1 MTGATV
7 EFDNREALA
16 AITAAANAMG
26 NPAPMLRDMGEY
38 LLIAHDQHFAQQRAP
53 DGTAWQ
59 ALSPRYKA
67 RKKKNR
73 DKLLRLDGYLS
84 ETLRYQVGGDELL
97 FGSNR
102 IYAAAQHF
110 GFPKRRLPARPFLG
124 TRAEDDAELI
134 LIAQDYLQRA
144 MDGARA

>member
-16 AITAAANAMG
+16 AIAAAANAMG

-134 LIAQDYLQRA
+134 VIAQDYLQRA
-144 MDGARA
+144 MAGARA